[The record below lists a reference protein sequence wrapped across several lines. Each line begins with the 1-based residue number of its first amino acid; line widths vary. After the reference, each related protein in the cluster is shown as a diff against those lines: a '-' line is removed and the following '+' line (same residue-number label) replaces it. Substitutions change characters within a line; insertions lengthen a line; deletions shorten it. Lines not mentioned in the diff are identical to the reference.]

1 MSAALLATL
10 TPARAAVVASLY
22 RGLVTSHTVANFIRV
37 VAARHAATPLGF
49 SYGPSRFSPLPAN
62 AGLFGVLY
70 LAQDLATGS
79 YETIVRDRFDLDP
92 FRILVNPDY
101 AGRVAANV
109 STCPEAAITLADL
122 TNGNAARYGV
132 PTDVI
137 RYSDHAAGQHFSEF
151 VHSHMPDV
159 DGILYRSRL
168 AERLCITIYD
178 RAIGKLSSPTSA
190 LPLTR
195 ARLAP
200 TLGSWNIRVR

>member
-1 MSAALLATL
+1 MQPRLSSLAT
-10 TPARAAVVASLY
+10 V
-22 RGLVTSHTVANFIRV
+22 
-37 VAARHAATPLGF
+37 
-49 SYGPSRFSPLPAN
+49 PSRFSPLPAN

-92 FRILVNPDY
+92 FRILVNSDY

-109 STCPEAAITLADL
+109 STCPEATIALADL

-137 RYSDHAAGQHFSEF
+137 RYSDHAGGRHFSEF
-151 VHSHMPDV
+151 AHGHMPDV
-159 DGILYRSRL
+159 DRILYRSRL
-168 AERLCITIYD
+168 TERPCIAIYD
-178 RAIGKLSSPTSA
+178 RAVRKLSSPAPAS
-190 LPLTR
+190 PLTR
-195 ARLAP
+195 GILAP